1 MCVIIGLDETL
12 DPGET
17 DGSDDCECTGTAIVV
32 TCIVTFVVSVTIASI
47 ITFIATY
54 LCVKR
59 KFENVKYQ
67 SPDTQ
72 QKVLYE
78 EVSSR
83 SHTIT
88 KNDLEMQ
95 SNPAYGTSSKVIM
108 DVNPAYESCKL

>member
-12 DPGET
+12 EPSGT
-17 DGSDDCECTGTAIVV
+17 DGSDNCEYTGAAIVI
-32 TCIVTFVVSVTIASI
+32 TCIVTFVVSVVIASI

-59 KFENVKYQ
+59 KFENVKHQ
-67 SPDTQ
+67 SPDAQ

-78 EVSSR
+78 EVSLR

-88 KNDLEMQ
+88 KNDLEIK
-95 SNPAYGTSSKVIM
+95 NPAYGTNPMVIM